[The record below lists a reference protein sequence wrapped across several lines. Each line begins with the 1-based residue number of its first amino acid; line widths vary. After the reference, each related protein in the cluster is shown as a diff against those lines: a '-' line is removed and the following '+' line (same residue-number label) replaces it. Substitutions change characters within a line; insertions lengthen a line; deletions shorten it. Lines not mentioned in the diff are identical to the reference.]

1 MTAPLS
7 YFVGFFFICESE
19 ALLVVLLCL
28 LGTEQG
34 NTRESEGLY
43 LECKATLTFEN
54 NSVAGGKKNPKS
66 LNTQQYV
73 CDKGW
78 QAFLEVTDYY
88 CCSILQDMC
97 FLRDNDQNVPSF

>member
-54 NSVAGGKKNPKS
+54 NSVAGGKKTRKVSTHSNM
-66 LNTQQYV
+66 
-73 CDKGW
+73 
-78 QAFLEVTDYY
+78 FVTRVGRP
-88 CCSILQDMC
+88 
-97 FLRDNDQNVPSF
+97 FLR